1 MSNKRNPSKA
11 HVVKPS
17 RPFRRLEQLLKGSD
31 QESKQLIEVE
41 EWTALQGLVEPP
53 YNLMQFLALYESN
66 AIYAACVRQL
76 ARDVAGIGW
85 QLELL
90 PDRKEVQEEKDRLIK
105 YLNRLANLRQLFR
118 QLFEDW
124 GTAGYFGI
132 EVIRDSAEEIIK
144 LCRVPAYTLRVH
156 KDRTKYCQIRREKR
170 AWFTAFDPNS
180 ETRQNISVA
189 TGRAGEYSLQD
200 RANELIYYM
209 NPYQKSDYYGIPNI
223 VSALGEVIECISS
236 RDYNIAFFE
245 NYGIPAS
252 LIMMRGNWDPTTV
265 STIKRF
271 LSTEVKGAENAFR
284 SLIVEQTSD
293 EDNLEIKP
301 LDVGTVREGH
311 YTNSEKLWR
320 EAIMAAYSMPP
331 QRIGLQVT
339 GALGGNLAEEAT
351 KIYISGVVDPLQ
363 EDLEDIVNNLLPKD
377 CHYKFKLK
385 DIDIRN
391 IDALTV
397 RLINQIRCGLLTPNE
412 ARAEL
417 GKPSYPEG
425 DKFYIDPGLVE
436 VGGPEQ
442 PEVREFERHNHGR
455 KADQTS

>member
-11 HVVKPS
+11 HIVKAS

-31 QESKQLIEVE
+31 EESKQLAEVE
-41 EWTALQGLVEPP
+41 EWAATQGLVEPP
-53 YNLMQFLALYESN
+53 YSLMHFLTLYESN
-66 AIYAACVRQL
+66 AIFAACVRQL
-76 ARDVAGIGW
+76 ARDVAGTGW

-90 PDRKEVQEEKDRLIK
+90 PDYDENVEQHSQLMK
-105 YLNRLANLRQLFR
+105 YLSGLANLRQLFR

-124 GTAGYFGI
+124 GTVGYFGI
-132 EVIRDSAEEIIK
+132 EVIRGPAGEITK

-156 KDRTKYCQIRREKR
+156 RDRAKYCQIRREKK
-170 AWFTAFDPNS
+170 AWFTAFDPNP
-180 ETRQNISVA
+180 ETRGNISVA
-189 TGRAGEYSLQD
+189 TGKLGEYSLQD
-200 RANELIYYM
+200 RANELIYYR
-209 NPYQKSDYYGIPNI
+209 NPYQKSDYYGVPNI
-223 VSALGEVIECISS
+223 VSALGELLECISS

-252 LIMMRGNWDPTTV
+252 LIMMRGKWDSTTV

-271 LSTEVKGAENAFR
+271 LATEVKGAENAFR
-284 SLIVEQTSD
+284 SLVVEQTND
-293 EDNLEIKP
+293 EDSLEIKP

-363 EDLEDIVNNLLPKD
+363 EDLEDIINSLLPKD

-391 IDALTV
+391 IDALTD
-397 RLINQIRCGLLTPNE
+397 RLIKQIRCGLLTPNE

-417 GKPSYPEG
+417 GKSSYPEG

-442 PEVREFERHNHGR
+442 PEAEEFEHAH
-455 KADQTS
+455 KTDQTS